1 MPPRRKKRS
10 GKSALRCLWG
20 AEGAVNERLIHVAI
34 DYHSLKNR
42 DFPPVRES
50 YEERDTMLYALTL
63 GLGNDP
69 LDAAALPY
77 VYEGAVG
84 GLKVLPTQAVVLG
97 YPGFWAG
104 DKDTG
109 INALKLLHGEQR
121 MQLHAPLPASGKVVG
136 LNRITHLIDKGADRG
151 AIMVTER
158 TLKTEDGVLLA
169 TIQQVTFLKGDGGFS
184 ALMGGQPSDTPLP
197 SLQPTPEAIAPD
209 FSDTCIV
216 RPEAALLYRLM
227 GDSNP
232 LHADPGVAAKS
243 GFGRPILHGLATF
256 GIAAFAVI
264 RQCQHLVG
272 GPLVSFDVRFS
283 APVFPGETL
292 LTEIWRVPGK
302 EGEFVLRAKVL
313 ERNQLVLTHGRATF
327 ALNPT

>member
-1 MPPRRKKRS
+1 M
-10 GKSALRCLWG
+10 
-20 AEGAVNERLIHVAI
+20 AI
-34 DYHSLKNR
+34 DYHYLKSKH
-42 DFPPVRES
+42 FPPVRQS

-63 GLGNDP
+63 GLGNAP
-69 LDAAALPY
+69 LDAAAFPY

-104 DKDTG
+104 NKDTG

-121 MQLHAPLPASGKVVG
+121 MQLHAPLPASGTVVG

-158 TLKTEDGVLLA
+158 TLKAEDGNTLA

-184 ALMGGQPSDTPLP
+184 QLGAGQPSDKPLP
-197 SLQPTPEAIAPD
+197 SLQPTPEEIAPD
-209 FSDTCIV
+209 YVDTWKI

-227 GDSNP
+227 GDFNP
-232 LHADPGVAAKS
+232 LHADPAVAEKS
-243 GFGRPILHGLATF
+243 GFDRPILHGLATY

-264 RQCQHLVG
+264 RQCTHLVG
-272 GPLVSFDVRFS
+272 ETLVAFDVRFS

-292 LTEIWRVPGK
+292 QTEIWRVPHA
-302 EGEFVLRAKVL
+302 ENEFLLKARVL
-313 ERNQLVLTHGRATF
+313 ERDQLVLTHGRAKFGFDQAATVDDCGMV
-327 ALNPT
+327 T